1 MVDKI
6 EYFIYVFEMDD
17 IFVILKGY
25 FSIYRKLIFRKGLF
39 YFLMSFDCDLVF
51 CMDYDEVVY
60 FVVVLKCV
68 FVIIDKKYDISYYIC
83 IINDIGCYI
92 SIKLF

>member
-1 MVDKI
+1 
-6 EYFIYVFEMDD
+6 MDE

-25 FSIYRKLIFRKGLF
+25 FSIYRKLIFIKGLF

-60 FVVVLKCV
+60 FVVVLKNEKN
-68 FVIIDKKYDISYYIC
+68 IYISYNIC
-83 IINDIGCYI
+83 IIDDIGCYI
-92 SIKLF
+92 KLF